1 MIYDLHTLLHK
12 KHTLT
17 QTNNQLTR
25 RQQEWMHSIS
35 PSGSWPAGRRVS
47 CGQIEDKG
55 TFITGKAIAG
65 TSERTREWKNKK
77 ERQRTKIMF
86 AIVFQLRWKC
96 HYCPPCVYV
105 QLYASHTKAL
115 WLCLTIGEQLKCEDR
130 WANGDDQLDATVREQ
145 KENKK
150 IWALSASCW
159 MWSFQDEVEAFSLH
173 TLPFSTQ
180 DKVKERL
187 LINI

>member
-1 MIYDLHTLLHK
+1 
-12 KHTLT
+12 
-17 QTNNQLTR
+17 
-25 RQQEWMHSIS
+25 MHSIS
-35 PSGSWPAGRRVS
+35 LSGSWPAGWRVS

-55 TFITGKAIAG
+55 TFITGKGIAG
-65 TSERTREWKNKK
+65 TSERM
-77 ERQRTKIMF
+77 RTKMMF
-86 AIVFQLRWKC
+86 AIVFQLHWKC
-96 HYCPPCVYV
+96 HYRPPCVYV
-105 QLYASHTKAL
+105 QLYASRAKAL

-130 WANGDDQLDATVREQ
+130 WANGDDQLDATVSQQ

-159 MWSFQDEVEAFSLH
+159 MWSFQDEVEACSRH

-180 DKVKERL
+180 TKTQHKVKGRL